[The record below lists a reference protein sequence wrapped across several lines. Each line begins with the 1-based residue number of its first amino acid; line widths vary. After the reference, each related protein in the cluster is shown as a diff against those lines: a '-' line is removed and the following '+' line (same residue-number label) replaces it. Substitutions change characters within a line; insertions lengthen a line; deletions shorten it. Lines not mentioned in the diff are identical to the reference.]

1 MNKKKEMRYII
12 NGIIK
17 NVPSEEQKNIMKKQ
31 I

>member
-1 MNKKKEMRYII
+1 MNKKKKMRYII

-17 NVPSEEQKNIMKKQ
+17 NVPSEEQQIITKKQ